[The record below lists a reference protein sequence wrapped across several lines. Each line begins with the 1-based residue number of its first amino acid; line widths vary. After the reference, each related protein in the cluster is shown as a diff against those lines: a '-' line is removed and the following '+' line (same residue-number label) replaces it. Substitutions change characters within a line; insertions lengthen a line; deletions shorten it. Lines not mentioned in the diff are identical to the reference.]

1 MPYSELELD
10 PTIEKKNDL
19 RPTDSANKSS
29 TRGEK
34 RKRNCSK
41 EMSSYE
47 EEAVKILQQKAEQEM
62 RFNDEMHKMRL
73 KYEEEM
79 FKVKLEILN
88 IEKEKLLKNLESTVK
103 I

>member
-1 MPYSELELD
+1 MSA
-10 PTIEKKNDL
+10 EKKSDLCSNDTTSNS
-19 RPTDSANKSS
+19 R
-29 TRGEK
+29 TRGQK
-34 RKRNCSK
+34 RKGSCLK

-62 RFNDEMHKMRL
+62 RFNEEMHKMRL

-79 FKVKLEILN
+79 FKVKLEMLN
-88 IEKEKLLKNLESTVK
+88 IEKEKLLKNLDSTVK